1 MHDLMA
7 RKLGVDMAY
16 GLTDLQ
22 RSDVAWF
29 REHITDLFFRY
40 GNKYVAISNETVL
53 GAFDTSAEAVDE
65 ARRFHRRGEYIVQRL
80 GLDESAYTVDRQL
93 LFG

>member
-1 MHDLMA
+1 
-7 RKLGVDMAY
+7 
-16 GLTDLQ
+16 
-22 RSDVAWF
+22 
-29 REHITDLFFRY
+29 
-40 GNKYVAISNETVL
+40 VAISNETVL